1 MFDIDETGVNW
12 LNTHVVAIGQRI
24 VEGDLVVI
32 VVLVRLVRLFSK
44 NRICSKNKPNLTSS
58 FPTGPISGFFNISRP
73 SSPFKNEPGN
83 ALKGAGPP
91 VSATRVVDKVRRA
104 RQRRS
109 ILI

>member
-44 NRICSKNKPNLTSS
+44 NRICSKNK
-58 FPTGPISGFFNISRP
+58 
-73 SSPFKNEPGN
+73 
-83 ALKGAGPP
+83 A
-91 VSATRVVDKVRRA
+91 
-104 RQRRS
+104 
-109 ILI
+109 